1 MQRLVTQVREMLGP
15 LDSRLLSLI
24 SLAILLII
32 ILTSFM
38 ISSVGSLFL
47 ISLLLITAYLSS
59 NLTQR

>member
-1 MQRLVTQVREMLGP
+1 MQRMVTQVREMLGP

-32 ILTSFM
+32 ILTSLM

>member
-1 MQRLVTQVREMLGP
+1 MQRLVTQVRELLGP

-24 SLAILLII
+24 SLATLLII
-32 ILTSFM
+32 ILTSLM

-59 NLTQR
+59 NLSQR

>member
-24 SLAILLII
+24 SLATLLII
-32 ILTSFM
+32 ILTSLM

-59 NLTQR
+59 NLSQR